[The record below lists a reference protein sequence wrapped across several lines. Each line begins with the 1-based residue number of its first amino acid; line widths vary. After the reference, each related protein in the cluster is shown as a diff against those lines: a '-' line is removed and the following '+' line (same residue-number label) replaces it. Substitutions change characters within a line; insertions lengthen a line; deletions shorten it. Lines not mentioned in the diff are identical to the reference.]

1 MQMNV
6 PEPPLTAS
14 FRARGVPLDPFGPGL
29 FVPRFFSD
37 PLAEQRATRA
47 AAGLYDFSF
56 MACFEARGPQALS
69 FLHRLQT
76 RDLDGLAPGRIA
88 YTLLLRDDGSVFIDA
103 TVWRFGEERYWLV
116 TGRRSDIEHVRQVA
130 ADFDLEIHDRSG
142 RDAVIA
148 LQGPTSAAL
157 LRRCGAG
164 ALPDYFA
171 FLETRLFGEPCRV
184 ARIGYTG
191 ELGYEIFVDRATTK
205 ALWEGLVDAGRSA
218 GLAECGFAAADAL
231 RVEAGFLLFTR
242 ELAQPAT
249 PHELGLGRL
258 LSPRGGYLGATA
270 LARHREQKRLVGL
283 VPMPRFEE
291 EVRASEVPLRPTVPV
306 PGTAILTSAA
316 PSALFGRVLGL
327 GFVHPQDRYPGT
339 RVAITPRITARV
351 ARLPFYDPMKRVP
364 RSAA

>member
-1 MQMNV
+1 MQMSASV
-6 PEPPLTAS
+6 APLTAS
-14 FRARGVPLDPFGPGL
+14 FRARGVPLDPFGPGI
-29 FVPRFFSD
+29 FVPRFFTD

-56 MACFEARGPQALS
+56 MACFELRGREVMA

-76 RDLDGLAPGRIA
+76 RDLRRLPPGRLA
-88 YTLLLRDDGSVFIDA
+88 YTLLLREDGSVLIDA
-103 TVWRFGEERYWLV
+103 SVWCFAPGRYWLV
-116 TGRRSDIEHVRQVA
+116 TGRRTDIAHLQHVA
-130 ADFDLEIHDRSG
+130 AEFDVEIEDRSG
-142 RDAVIA
+142 REGVIA
-148 LQGPTSAAL
+148 VQGPASATL
-157 LRRCGAG
+157 LRRCGTDR
-164 ALPDYFA
+164 LPPYFH
-171 FLETRLFGEPCRV
+171 FEEVCILGQRCLVG
-184 ARIGYTG
+184 RIGYTG
-191 ELGYEIFVDRATTK
+191 ELGYEIFVGTEATK
-205 ALWEGLVDAGRSA
+205 ALWEGLVDAGRSV

-242 ELAQPAT
+242 ELAQPST
-249 PHELGLGRL
+249 PLELGLGRL
-258 LSPRGGYLGATA
+258 LSPRRDYLGAIG

-291 EVRASEVPLRPTVPV
+291 EARACEVPMRATVPA

-316 PSALFGRVLGL
+316 LSAMFGRILGI

-339 RVAITPRITARV
+339 CVAITPRITARV